1 MIVNNKYIKDNL
13 MVTNYRYGK
22 YKLTLDY
29 SSNKKFNLV
38 RVVLFDTVRRVSHVE
53 LFDFNELNARIKR
66 DTLRVFFY
74 DIIKK
79 YNNL

>member
-1 MIVNNKYIKDNL
+1 MIVNNKYIKDNF
-13 MVTNYRYGK
+13 MVTNYRYSK

-38 RVVLFDTVRRVSHVE
+38 RVVLFDTVRRVSYVE
-53 LFDFNELNARIKR
+53 LFDFNELNARVKR

-74 DIIKK
+74 DMIKK
-79 YNNL
+79 YKNL